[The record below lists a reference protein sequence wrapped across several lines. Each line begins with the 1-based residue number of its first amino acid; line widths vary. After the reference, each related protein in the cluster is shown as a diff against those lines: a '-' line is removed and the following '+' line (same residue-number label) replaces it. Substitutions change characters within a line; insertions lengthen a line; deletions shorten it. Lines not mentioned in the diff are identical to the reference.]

1 MLYVGN
7 IDEKAN
13 NHVELI
19 AMYGKAR
26 LIELSIEY
34 RVKART
40 ETIKIIQ

>member
-7 IDEKAN
+7 IDEKVN
-13 NHVELI
+13 NRAQLT
-19 AMYGKAR
+19 AMQGKAQ